1 MRSMDS
7 QLYKYLIDHLTVITD
22 EWLAAREKKSGSVY
36 SADADQS
43 IEQLLRK
50 QNRLTNLTVA
60 SSLLEEQDTFEKQK
74 KQWALEVA
82 ESRVASNTPIH
93 EVQDALRAAR
103 EAYWHFVEKFVKLNK
118 SKVTHE
124 DILKWGVVIHK
135 AFDELNIKFSE
146 MYFDI
151 MMSRLSAQQSL
162 IEELGSPVI
171 PITSSKGILPLVG
184 DIDTMRAKSILEQIP
199 KKCVEAGISHLFID
213 LSGVSIIDTMVA
225 QQIFQ
230 IIQVLNL
237 LGIKSTMT
245 GIRPEI
251 AQTAVQ
257 LGIDFS
263 EIESFSSLQQILGK
277 YSPEEFAE

>member
-1 MRSMDS
+1 MKTIDS
-7 QLYKYLIDHLTVITD
+7 QLYKYLIDHSTVITE

-50 QNRLTNLTVA
+50 QNQLTNLTVA

-151 MMSRLSAQQSL
+151 MMNRLSAQQSL

>member
-1 MRSMDS
+1 MKTIDS
-7 QLYKYLIDHLTVITD
+7 QLYKYLIDHSTVITE

-50 QNRLTNLTVA
+50 QNQLTNLTVA
-60 SSLLEEQDTFEKQK
+60 SSLLEEQGTFEKQK

-151 MMSRLSAQQSL
+151 MMNRLSAQQSL

>member
-1 MRSMDS
+1 MRSIDS

>member
-1 MRSMDS
+1 MKTIDS
-7 QLYKYLIDHLTVITD
+7 QLYKYLIDHSTVITE

-50 QNRLTNLTVA
+50 QNQLTNLTVA

-151 MMSRLSAQQSL
+151 MMNRLSAQQSL

-277 YSPEEFAE
+277 YSLEEFAE